1 MQMRIGEVTSLGH
14 VADKVA
20 FRGAVFLFVG
30 TTIDSL
36 IWLEGEI
43 ESPSAVDALD
53 NGVTASS
60 RVAGPRKL
68 TIQRGISI
76 TQGPS
81 N

>member
-1 MQMRIGEVTSLGH
+1 MLMLSVC
-14 VADKVA
+14 
-20 FRGAVFLFVG
+20 
-30 TTIDSL
+30 
-36 IWLEGEI
+36 LEGKI